1 MQIQVHGG
9 DIYSKAY
16 RLDFSTNINPFGMPE
31 SLKQA
36 AIKGIDASIHY
47 PDVQCRELINAIAKK
62 EEIPSDWIICGN
74 GAAELL
80 FSLVSAK
87 KPQKALLVSPGFAEY
102 EQAARAMDA
111 QMVYYYLKEE
121 MEFRLDETFLEML
134 TNDVDMV
141 FLCNPNN
148 PTGHLIE
155 KELLLSILKRCVEQD
170 IFLVVDECFNDF
182 LNQPQA
188 YSLLNEL
195 EHYENLLIL
204 KAFTKTYAMA
214 GLRLGYGLCS
224 NQAFL
229 QKMADCSQ
237 PWAVSI
243 PAQFAGVAALK
254 ETAYVQE
261 SMELL
266 KTERAFLKAELKQLG
281 FQVFDSQAN
290 YIFFKAMPG
299 LKQACAERGILIRDC
314 SNYVGLVPGYF
325 RIGVKRHEENQK
337 LVSVLKEIVNRKNCN
352 SSAFC
357 KQA

>member
-1 MQIQVHGG
+1 MHNHGG
-9 DIYSKAY
+9 EIYERTY
-16 RLDFSTNINPFGMPE
+16 DLDYSVNVNCMGTPASVVE
-31 SLKQA
+31 A
-36 AIKGIDASIHY
+36 AAKGAALSAQY
-47 PDVQCRELINAIAKK
+47 PDVNCRELRKNLAAFLQVK
-62 EEIPSDWIICGN
+62 ENQIVFGN
-74 GAAELL
+74 GAADVI
-80 FSLVSAK
+80 FSAILARKPKKVLVPA
-87 KPQKALLVSPGFAEY
+87 PTFAEY

-337 LVSVLKEIVNRKNCN
+337 LVSVLKEIVNRKICN

>member
-1 MQIQVHGG
+1 MHNHGG
-9 DIYSKAY
+9 EIYERTY
-16 RLDFSTNINPFGMPE
+16 DLDYSVNVNCMGTPASVIE
-31 SLKQA
+31 A
-36 AIKGIDASIHY
+36 AAKGAALSAQY
-47 PDVQCRELINAIAKK
+47 PDVNCRELRKNLAAFLQVK
-62 EEIPSDWIICGN
+62 ENQIVFGN
-74 GAAELL
+74 GAADVI
-80 FSLVSAK
+80 FSAILARKPKKVLVPA
-87 KPQKALLVSPGFAEY
+87 PTFAEY

-121 MEFRLDETFLEML
+121 MEFRLDESFLEML

-325 RIGVKRHEENQK
+325 RIGVKRHEENRR
-337 LVSVLKEIVNRKNCN
+337 LVDILKEIVE
-352 SSAFC
+352 SSEL
-357 KQA
+357 

>member
-1 MQIQVHGG
+1 MHNHGG
-9 DIYSKAY
+9 EIYERTY
-16 RLDFSTNINPFGMPE
+16 DLDYSVNVNCMGTPASVIE
-31 SLKQA
+31 A
-36 AIKGIDASIHY
+36 AAKGAALSAQY
-47 PDVQCRELINAIAKK
+47 PDVNCRELRKNLAAFLQVK
-62 EEIPSDWIICGN
+62 ENQIVFGN
-74 GAAELL
+74 GAADVI
-80 FSLVSAK
+80 FSAILARKPKKVLVPA
-87 KPQKALLVSPGFAEY
+87 PTFAEY

-337 LVSVLKEIVNRKNCN
+337 LVSVLKEIVTVQPWLNCLE
-352 SSAFC
+352 
-357 KQA
+357 

>member
-1 MQIQVHGG
+1 MHNHGG
-9 DIYSKAY
+9 EIYERTY
-16 RLDFSTNINPFGMPE
+16 DLDYSVNVNCMGTPASVVE
-31 SLKQA
+31 A
-36 AIKGIDASIHY
+36 AAKGAALSAQY
-47 PDVQCRELINAIAKK
+47 PDVNCRELRKNLAAFLQVK
-62 EEIPSDWIICGN
+62 ENQIVFGN
-74 GAAELL
+74 GAADVI
-80 FSLVSAK
+80 FSAILARKPKKVLVPA
-87 KPQKALLVSPGFAEY
+87 PTFAEY

-325 RIGVKRHEENQK
+325 RIGVKRHEENRR
-337 LVSVLKEIVNRKNCN
+337 LVDILKEIVE
-352 SSAFC
+352 SSEL
-357 KQA
+357 

>member
-1 MQIQVHGG
+1 MHNHGG
-9 DIYSKAY
+9 EIYERTY
-16 RLDFSTNINPFGMPE
+16 DLDYSVNVNCMGTPASVIE
-31 SLKQA
+31 A
-36 AIKGIDASIHY
+36 AAKGAALSAQY
-47 PDVQCRELINAIAKK
+47 PDVNCRELRKNLAAFLQVK
-62 EEIPSDWIICGN
+62 ENQIVFGN
-74 GAAELL
+74 GAADVI
-80 FSLVSAK
+80 FSAILARKPKKVLVPA
-87 KPQKALLVSPGFAEY
+87 PTFAEY

-337 LVSVLKEIVNRKNCN
+337 LVSVLKEIVNSKNCN

-357 KQA
+357 

>member
-1 MQIQVHGG
+1 MHNHGG
-9 DIYSKAY
+9 EIYERTY
-16 RLDFSTNINPFGMPE
+16 DLDYSVNVNCMGTPASVIE
-31 SLKQA
+31 A
-36 AIKGIDASIHY
+36 AAKGAALSAQY
-47 PDVQCRELINAIAKK
+47 PDVNCRELRKNLGAFLQVK
-62 EEIPSDWIICGN
+62 ENQIVFGN
-74 GAAELL
+74 GAADVI
-80 FSLVSAK
+80 FSAILARKPKKVLVPA
-87 KPQKALLVSPGFAEY
+87 PTFAEY

-155 KELLLSILKRCVEQD
+155 KELLLSILKRCEEHD

-182 LNQPQA
+182 LDQPQR

>member
-1 MQIQVHGG
+1 MHNHGG
-9 DIYSKAY
+9 EIYERTY
-16 RLDFSTNINPFGMPE
+16 DLDYSVNVNCMGTPASVVE
-31 SLKQA
+31 A
-36 AIKGIDASIHY
+36 AAKGAALSAQY
-47 PDVQCRELINAIAKK
+47 PDVNCRELRKNLAAFLQVK
-62 EEIPSDWIICGN
+62 ENQIVFGN
-74 GAAELL
+74 GAADVI
-80 FSLVSAK
+80 FSAILARKPKKVLVPA
-87 KPQKALLVSPGFAEY
+87 PTFAEY

>member
-1 MQIQVHGG
+1 MHNHGG
-9 DIYSKAY
+9 EIYERTY
-16 RLDFSTNINPFGMPE
+16 DLDYSVNVDCMGTPASVVE
-31 SLKQA
+31 A
-36 AIKGIDASIHY
+36 AAKGAALSAQY
-47 PDVQCRELINAIAKK
+47 PDVNCRELRKNLAAFLQVK
-62 EEIPSDWIICGN
+62 ENQIVFGN
-74 GAAELL
+74 GAADVI
-80 FSLVSAK
+80 FSAILARKPKKVLVPA
-87 KPQKALLVSPGFAEY
+87 PTFAEY

>member
-1 MQIQVHGG
+1 MHNHGG
-9 DIYSKAY
+9 EIYERTY
-16 RLDFSTNINPFGMPE
+16 DLDYSVNVNCMGTPASVIE
-31 SLKQA
+31 A
-36 AIKGIDASIHY
+36 AAKGAALSAQY
-47 PDVQCRELINAIAKK
+47 PDVNCRELRKNLAAFLQVK
-62 EEIPSDWIICGN
+62 ENQIVFGN
-74 GAAELL
+74 GAADVI
-80 FSLVSAK
+80 FSAILARKPKKVLVPA
-87 KPQKALLVSPGFAEY
+87 PTFAEY

-229 QKMADCSQ
+229 QKMADCRQ

-325 RIGVKRHEENQK
+325 RIGVKRHEENRR
-337 LVSVLKEIVNRKNCN
+337 LVDILKEIVE
-352 SSAFC
+352 SSEL
-357 KQA
+357 

>member
-1 MQIQVHGG
+1 MHNHGG
-9 DIYSKAY
+9 EIYERTY
-16 RLDFSTNINPFGMPE
+16 DLDYSVNVNCMGTPASVIE
-31 SLKQA
+31 A
-36 AIKGIDASIHY
+36 AAKGAALSAQY
-47 PDVQCRELINAIAKK
+47 PDVNCRELRKNLAAFLQVK
-62 EEIPSDWIICGN
+62 ENQIVFGN
-74 GAAELL
+74 GAADVI
-80 FSLVSAK
+80 FSAILARKPKKVLVPA
-87 KPQKALLVSPGFAEY
+87 PTFAEY

-214 GLRLGYGLCS
+214 GLRLGYGLSS

-337 LVSVLKEIVNRKNCN
+337 LVDILKEIVE
-352 SSAFC
+352 SSEL
-357 KQA
+357 

>member
-1 MQIQVHGG
+1 MHNHGG
-9 DIYSKAY
+9 EIYERTY
-16 RLDFSTNINPFGMPE
+16 DLDYSVNVNCMGTPASVIE
-31 SLKQA
+31 A
-36 AIKGIDASIHY
+36 AAKGAALSAQY
-47 PDVQCRELINAIAKK
+47 PDVNCRELRKNLAAFLQVK
-62 EEIPSDWIICGN
+62 ENQIVFGN
-74 GAAELL
+74 GAADVI
-80 FSLVSAK
+80 FSAILARKPKKVLVPA
-87 KPQKALLVSPGFAEY
+87 PTFAEY